1 MLGES
6 HQNGGNPLRIKKV
19 NTYHVRSDL
28 AEPFGFSQ
36 FYYTQRENLLIE
48 IVSDSGETGWGECYG
63 PARPIQETIHNH
75 IEPMVRGRNPFDSEL
90 IWHSLWQRYLDHAR
104 HGTFMAAISGIDIAL
119 WDLKGQLTGL
129 PLYRLLGGTAVDQV
143 PCYATGHY
151 FRKAPED
158 AVLKTI
164 LAEAS
169 QHVAHGFSALKLK
182 IGKNPGFDH
191 KVIVDVRNQFPDV
204 ILMADA
210 NHAYNLNEAVKI
222 GRTLDEYNYAFF
234 EEPIAP
240 HHYNEF
246 AKLRAKLDLAIA
258 TGECEQTRY
267 GFRSLVESGGV
278 DILQPDLA
286 FCGGISEGLKIRA
299 LADSFGISVTPHAW
313 GTWIGFAAAL
323 HFHATAPSNP
333 GRHENQLCFLECDNS
348 ENPVKDKAFLEKIEI
363 RNGCAV
369 LPQRP
374 GLGVTVD
381 KSVLKQFMV

>member
-1 MLGES
+1 
-6 HQNGGNPLRIKKV
+6 
-19 NTYHVRSDL
+19 
-28 AEPFGFSQ
+28 
-36 FYYTQRENLLIE
+36 
-48 IVSDSGETGWGECYG
+48 
-63 PARPIQETIHNH
+63 
-75 IEPMVRGRNPFDSEL
+75 
-90 IWHSLWQRYLDHAR
+90 
-104 HGTFMAAISGIDIAL
+104 MAAISGIDIAL
-119 WDLKGQLTGL
+119 WDLKGQLTGQ

-158 AVLKTI
+158 IVLKTI

-169 QHVAHGFSALKLK
+169 QHVALGFSALKLK
-182 IGKNPGFDH
+182 IGKNPAFDH
-191 KVIVDVRNQFPDV
+191 KAIVAVRNQFPDV

-222 GRTLDEYNYAFF
+222 GRTLDEYSYTFF

-240 HHYNEF
+240 HHYNDF

-267 GFRSLVESGGV
+267 GFRTLVESGGV

-286 FCGGISEGLKIRA
+286 FCGGISEGVKIRA

-323 HFHATAPSNP
+323 HFHATAPPNP

-348 ENPVKDKAFLEKIEI
+348 ENPVKDNAFAEKIEI
-363 RNGCAV
+363 RDGSAI
-369 LPQRP
+369 LPQGP
-374 GLGVTVD
+374 GLGVRVET
-381 KSVLKQFMV
+381 SVLKQFVV

>member
-1 MLGES
+1 M
-6 HQNGGNPLRIKKV
+6 QIKKV

-36 FYYTQRENLLIE
+36 FYYTQRENLLLE
-48 IVSDSGETGWGECYG
+48 VVSDSGMSGWGECYG
-63 PARPIQETIHNH
+63 PARPIQEAIHNH
-75 IEPMVRGRNPFDSEL
+75 IAPMVIGRNPFDSES

-119 WDLKGQLTGL
+119 WDLKGQLTEQ
-129 PLYRLLGGTAVDQV
+129 PLYRLLGGTTVDQV

-151 FRKAPED
+151 FRKASED
-158 AVLKTI
+158 VVLKTI
-164 LAEAS
+164 IAEAS
-169 QHVAHGFSALKLK
+169 HHVARGFKALKLK
-182 IGKNPGFDH
+182 IGKNPAFDH
-191 KVIVDVRNQFPDV
+191 KAIIDVRNQFPDV

-210 NHAYNLNEAVKI
+210 NHAYNLNEAIGI
-222 GRTLDEYNYAFF
+222 GRVLDENNYAFF

-240 HHYNEF
+240 HHYSDF
-246 AKLRAKLDLAIA
+246 AKLHAKLDLAIA

-267 GFRSLVESGGV
+267 GFRPLVESGGV

-323 HFHATAPSNP
+323 HFHATAPPNP
-333 GRHENQLCFLECDNS
+333 GRHENHLYFLECDNS
-348 ENPVKDKAFLEKIEI
+348 ENPVKDRAFTEKIEI
-363 RNGCAV
+363 GDGYAI
-369 LPQRP
+369 LPQKP
-374 GLGVTVD
+374 GLGIVID
-381 KSVLKQFMV
+381 KSELRNFIV

>member
-1 MLGES
+1 M
-6 HQNGGNPLRIKKV
+6 RIKKV

-48 IVSDSGETGWGECYG
+48 VVSESGKTGWGECYG
-63 PARPIQETIHNH
+63 PARPIQEAIQNH
-75 IEPMVRGRNPFDSEL
+75 IAPMVLDRNPFDSEF
-90 IWHSLWQRYLDHAR
+90 IWHSIWQRYLDHAR
-104 HGTFMAAISGIDIAL
+104 HGTFMAAISGLDIAL
-119 WDLKGQLTGL
+119 WDLKGQLTGQ
-129 PLYRLLGGTAVDQV
+129 PLYRLLGGSAVDQV

-151 FRKAPED
+151 FPRAPED
-158 AVLKTI
+158 VVLKTI
-164 LAEAS
+164 MAEAS
-169 QHVAHGFSALKLK
+169 QHVGRGFKALKLK
-182 IGKNPGFDH
+182 IGKNPAFDR
-191 KVIVDVRNQFPDV
+191 KAIIDVRDQFPDV

-210 NHAYNLNEAVKI
+210 NHAYNLNEAIGI
-222 GRTLDEYNYAFF
+222 GRVLDENNYAFF

-240 HHYNEF
+240 HHYSDF

-267 GFRSLVESGGV
+267 GFRTLVESGGV

-323 HFHATAPSNP
+323 HFHATAPPNP
-333 GRHENQLCFLECDNS
+333 GRCENNIYFLECDNS
-348 ENPVKDKAFLEKIEI
+348 ENPIKERAFVEKIEI
-363 RNGCAV
+363 RDGYAI
-369 LPQRP
+369 LPHKP
-374 GLGVTVD
+374 GLGITID
-381 KSVLKQFMV
+381 KSELRPFTV